1 MHFQK
6 VGMTPGYSV
15 PLDGWQGLTRRQLV
29 NSRAPE
35 IVIYSRTYLRASF
48 HRSGVNRL
56 RARSS
61 LILHEQTRIAETRL
75 HDGGDSQYHR
85 GQWINFKR

>member
-35 IVIYSRTYLRASF
+35 IAIYLTLSLQQCKPPTYAF
-48 HRSGVNRL
+48 
-56 RARSS
+56 
-61 LILHEQTRIAETRL
+61 LIHLMVLVLYEKRGYIAATKLVCRVCL
-75 HDGGDSQYHR
+75 VTILTYV
-85 GQWINFKR
+85 